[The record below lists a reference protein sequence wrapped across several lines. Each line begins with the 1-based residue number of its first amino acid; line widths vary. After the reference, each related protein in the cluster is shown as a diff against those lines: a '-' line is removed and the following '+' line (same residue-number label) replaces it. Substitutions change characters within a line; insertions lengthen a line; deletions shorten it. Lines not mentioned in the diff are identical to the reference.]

1 MKEKIEN
8 ITNLYIQL
16 IEKINEVFRYQ
27 ENLSKIDS
35 YLDELK
41 HDLENNPLA
50 IISHLT
56 SNYLAYL
63 EPIKEKNYDFFTCQK
78 KYSKKRDGKIIKN
91 KVTYI
96 IGKIMLKEVLVENN
110 VDINNLIFD
119 QLVEMFKIL
128 LNENGDEFENSY
140 IKFVKE
146 NYNTSRNYNKMLIV
160 MDNVEDILCD
170 DITEEIDQDDTEDDI
185 EGDNED
191 ADKETQNEENK
202 SDKSDKSDKSN
213 KKSKSKGKK
222 RGGIDEGFFKNLE
235 NSSIAKLAKNISEK
249 IKPEDFPE
257 LNDPSKLLSGLTNPS
272 ALGEEGGIG
281 NLLKFVVTEV
291 ESAIKSDNMK
301 ENDLVNEAQNLM
313 GNINPADLMS
323 GNGLGDLFSQLLNSG
338 GGGGSGSKKK

>member
-8 ITNLYIQL
+8 ITKLYIQL
-16 IEKINEVFRYQ
+16 IERINEIFRYQ

-35 YLDELK
+35 YLEELK
-41 HDLENNPLA
+41 QDLENNPLA

-63 EPIKEKNYDFFTCQK
+63 EPIKDKNYDFFTCQK
-78 KYSKKRDGKIIKN
+78 KYSQKRDGKIIKN

-96 IGKIMLKEVLVENN
+96 IGKIMLKEILVENN
-110 VDINNLIFD
+110 VEINNLIFD

-128 LNENGDEFENSY
+128 LNKDGDEFENSY

-160 MDNVEDILCD
+160 MDNVEDILSD
-170 DITEEIDQDDTEDDI
+170 DITEDIDQDDAEDDTEDN
-185 EGDNED
+185 NED
-191 ADKETQNEENK
+191 THNEENK
-202 SDKSDKSDKSN
+202 SDKSDKSN
-213 KKSKSKGKK
+213 KKTKSKGKK

-313 GNINPADLMS
+313 GNINPADLLS

>member
-8 ITNLYIQL
+8 ITKLYIQL
-16 IEKINEVFRYQ
+16 IERINEIFRYQ

-41 HDLENNPLA
+41 QDLENNPLA

-63 EPIKEKNYDFFTCQK
+63 EPIKDKNYDFFTCQK

-96 IGKIMLKEVLVENN
+96 IGKIMLKEILVENN
-110 VDINNLIFD
+110 VEINNLIFD

-128 LNENGDEFENSY
+128 LNKDGDEFENSY

-160 MDNVEDILCD
+160 MDNVEDILSD
-170 DITEEIDQDDTEDDI
+170 DITDDIDQDNAIDVEDDTEDN
-185 EGDNED
+185 NED
-191 ADKETQNEENK
+191 THNEENK

-313 GNINPADLMS
+313 GNINPADLLS

-338 GGGGSGSKKK
+338 GGRGSGSKKK

>member
-8 ITNLYIQL
+8 ITKLYIQL
-16 IEKINEVFRYQ
+16 IERINEIFRYQ

-35 YLDELK
+35 YLEELK
-41 HDLENNPLA
+41 QDLENNPLA

-63 EPIKEKNYDFFTCQK
+63 EPIKDKNYDFFTCQK

-96 IGKIMLKEVLVENN
+96 IGKIMLKEILVENN
-110 VDINNLIFD
+110 VEINNLIFD

-128 LNENGDEFENSY
+128 LNKDGDEFENSY

-160 MDNVEDILCD
+160 MDNVEDILSD
-170 DITEEIDQDDTEDDI
+170 DITEDIDQDDAEDDTEDN
-185 EGDNED
+185 NED
-191 ADKETQNEENK
+191 THNEENK
-202 SDKSDKSDKSN
+202 SDKSN
-213 KKSKSKGKK
+213 KKTKSKGKK

-313 GNINPADLMS
+313 GNINPADLLS

-338 GGGGSGSKKK
+338 GGGGMGSKKK